1 MRSRLLSVL
10 LFALCA
16 LLLYQGVVALD
27 YNWQWHRI
35 WRYFIRVRADGW
47 EAGPLLSGLAVTM
60 KLSALALLLAVAGGL
75 ALAAM
80 QESGMRSLRGLARS
94 FIEAIRCTPQLVQL
108 YILYFMFSSML
119 GMSAFLAGVISLGV
133 FEAVFAAEIFRSGY
147 RACPRGQGEAARSL
161 GLGPL
166 ATARLVVF
174 PQILPL
180 ILPALANLLVNLIK
194 HSAIVTVIAVPDMT
208 DIARNLIADTFLVL
222 ELWLAIAVVYWVISY
237 AGTTAIRMW
246 EKSVLVRISARSR
259 AAAA

>member
-1 MRSRLLSVL
+1 MRSRLLSFLV
-10 LFALCA
+10 FAAGA

-35 WRYFIRVRADGW
+35 WRYFIRVRSDGW
-47 EAGPLLSGLAVTM
+47 QVGPLLSGLAVTM
-60 KLSALALLLAVAGGL
+60 KISVLALLLSVVGGL
-75 ALAAM
+75 VLAAM
-80 QESGMRSLRGLARS
+80 QEARMRSLRWLARS

-119 GMSAFLAGVISLGV
+119 GLSAFAAGVISLGV

-147 RACPRGQGEAARSL
+147 RACPSGQREAARSL
-161 GLGPL
+161 GLGSL

-180 ILPALANLLVNLIK
+180 ILPSLANLLVNLIK

-237 AGTTAIRMW
+237 AGTSVIRVW
-246 EKSVLVRISARSR
+246 EKATLARISARSR
-259 AAAA
+259 AAA

>member
-1 MRSRLLSVL
+1 MRSRLLSL
-10 LFALCA
+10 LVFAAGA

-47 EAGPLLSGLAVTM
+47 EVGPLLSGLTVTM
-60 KLSALALLLAVAGGL
+60 KLSVLSLLMAVAGGL

-119 GMSAFLAGVISLGV
+119 GLSAFAAGVISLGV

-147 RACPRGQGEAARSL
+147 RACPRGQREAARSL
-161 GLGPL
+161 GLGPV

-222 ELWLAIAVVYWVISY
+222 ELWLAIAAVYWVISY
-237 AGTTAIRMW
+237 AGTSAIRFW
-246 EKSVLVRISARSR
+246 EKAALARISARSR
-259 AAAA
+259 AAA